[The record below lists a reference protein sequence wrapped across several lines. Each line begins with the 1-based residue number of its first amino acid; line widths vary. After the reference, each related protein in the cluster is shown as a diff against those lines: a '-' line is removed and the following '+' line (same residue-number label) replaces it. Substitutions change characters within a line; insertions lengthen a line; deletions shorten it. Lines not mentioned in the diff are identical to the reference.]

1 MSLTTPGTQPEQP
14 QQVVLPAG
22 TKVSPGLAGTRT
34 NDLGVTQQGTS
45 FNVTLPNGT
54 ITTVFIPNTALGN
67 VPAMQAIFDERING
81 LSAIPV
87 GQS

>member
-1 MSLTTPGTQPEQP
+1 MGTSTPAPGAGQP
-14 QQVVLPAG
+14 QQITLPAG

-45 FNVTLPNGT
+45 FNVTLPSGT
-54 ITTVFIPNTALGN
+54 ITTVFVPNNVLGN
-67 VPAMQAIFDERING
+67 IPATQAIFDEKING
-81 LSAIPV
+81 LSTIPV

>member
-1 MSLTTPGTQPEQP
+1 MGVSTPSDNLGSP

-22 TKVSPGLAGTRT
+22 TKVAPGLAGTRT

-54 ITTVFIPNTALGN
+54 ITTVFVPNNVLGN
-67 VPAMQAIFDERING
+67 VPATQAIFDEKING
-81 LSAIPV
+81 LSTIPV

>member
-1 MSLTTPGTQPEQP
+1 MSVSTPDNNQP
-14 QQVVLPAG
+14 QAQTIVLPPG

-45 FNVTLPNGT
+45 FNVTLPSGT
-54 ITTVFIPNTALGN
+54 ITTVFIPNNVLGN
-67 VPAMQAIFDERING
+67 VPATQAIFDEKING
-81 LSAIPV
+81 LSTIPV